1 MATVRG
7 LLDTSVVIATE
18 VADLPDE
25 AAISAATLAELH
37 FGVHLARDEQ
47 TRALRL
53 RRLTE
58 IESRFAALPI
68 DEAVARAYGEL
79 AAVTAQ
85 AGRKVR
91 TRVADLFIAATARV
105 HHVPLY
111 TRNAADFRPFADRI
125 EIRSPSECPCP
136 RRSNAHT
143 AKPR

>member
-1 MATVRG
+1 MRG
-7 LLDTSVVIATE
+7 LLDTSVVIAVE
-18 VADLPDE
+18 VADLPNE

-37 FGVHLARDEQ
+37 FGVHLAKDES

-79 AAVTAQ
+79 AALTVA

-91 TRVADLFIAATARV
+91 PRVVDLFIAATARV
-105 HHVPLY
+105 HEVPLY
-111 TRNAADFRPFADRI
+111 TRNRKDFEQFVELIDV
-125 EIRSPSECPCP
+125 RS
-136 RRSNAHT
+136 A
-143 AKPR
+143 

>member
-1 MATVRG
+1 MRG
-7 LLDTSVVIATE
+7 LLDTSVVIAAE

-25 AAISAATLAELH
+25 ASISAATLAELH
-37 FGVHLARDEQ
+37 FGVHLAKDDS

-79 AAVTAQ
+79 AALTVA

-91 TRVADLFIAATARV
+91 PRVVDLFIAATARV
-105 HHVPLY
+105 HKVPLY
-111 TRNAADFRPFADRI
+111 SRNRKDFEPFAGLI
-125 EIRSPSECPCP
+125 EIRS
-136 RRSNAHT
+136 A
-143 AKPR
+143 

>member
-1 MATVRG
+1 MRG
-7 LLDTSVVIATE
+7 LLDTSVVIATD

-25 AAISAATLAELH
+25 ASISAATLAELH
-37 FGVHLARDEQ
+37 FGVHLAKDDS

-79 AAVTAQ
+79 AALTVA

-91 TRVADLFIAATARV
+91 PRVVDLFIAATARV
-105 HHVPLY
+105 HKVPLY
-111 TRNAADFRPFADRI
+111 SRNRKDFEPFAGLI
-125 EIRSPSECPCP
+125 EIRS
-136 RRSNAHT
+136 A
-143 AKPR
+143 

>member
-1 MATVRG
+1 MRG
-7 LLDTSVVIATE
+7 LLDTSVVIAVE

-37 FGVHLARDEQ
+37 FGVHLAKDKS

-79 AAVTAQ
+79 AALTVA

-91 TRVADLFIAATARV
+91 PRVVDLFIAATARV
-105 HHVPLY
+105 HEVPLY
-111 TRNAADFRPFADRI
+111 TRNRKDFEQFVELIDV
-125 EIRSPSECPCP
+125 RS
-136 RRSNAHT
+136 A
-143 AKPR
+143 